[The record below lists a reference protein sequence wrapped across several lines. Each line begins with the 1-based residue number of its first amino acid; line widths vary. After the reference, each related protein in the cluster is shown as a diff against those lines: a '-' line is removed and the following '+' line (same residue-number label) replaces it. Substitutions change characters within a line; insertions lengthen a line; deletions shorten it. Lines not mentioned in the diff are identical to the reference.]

1 MTAADALIEMSD
13 VAATARSKV
22 DLFCTG
28 GSLNKRGSK
37 SSISSTDRPISS
49 PPVKGR

>member
-13 VAATARSKV
+13 VPATARSKV

-28 GSLNKRGSK
+28 GSLNKER
-37 SSISSTDRPISS
+37 ITIFNQFD
-49 PPVKGR
+49 